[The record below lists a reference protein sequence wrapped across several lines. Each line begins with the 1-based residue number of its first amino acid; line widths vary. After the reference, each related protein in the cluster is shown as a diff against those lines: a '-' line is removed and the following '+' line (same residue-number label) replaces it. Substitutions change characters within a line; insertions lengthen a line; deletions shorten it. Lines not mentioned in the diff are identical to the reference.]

1 MSTRSLG
8 FSLTVKGSDQ
18 TTKQLDLIKAKLAE
32 VTKEIKAIKGTPIS
46 LSTKFDSKSI
56 SDFLKTLEKV
66 KTTKFNPELQK
77 DFAKLKSEL
86 ISVKKEMTLLQSQL
100 EKTKEPVLTGSGL
113 DKINGKIIKM
123 NGHAKDAVE
132 TLTKI
137 GPTLTAIKDHNV
149 DQLDQSLGS
158 MLVKLKEIQGQKKI
172 TLANPNLSGAEKSA
186 VLDSLLAQEK
196 ELKNQFK
203 ETSKEIEIQ
212 NKAFR
217 AQASAFPVDSII
229 GLRKEVGL
237 LKKEYDSLP
246 QAEREAA
253 KGQALITSINQK
265 KQVINDANE
274 LMGNFQHNVGNY
286 KSAVTALLPELEK
299 LQGEGRIAQKELI
312 DVFRKENIA
321 RAAELEKKIQELAIE
336 FKSLGT
342 AAENAGKRAAVL
354 DQLTNATRELSAVS
368 SNTQKIGNDFQRL
381 QGKLL
386 GVSDIVT
393 GGLIGGGILATIGA
407 VKSFGAASLSEFTQA
422 STALAK
428 INQQLIVTGGASG
441 KSAEGLQR
449 TAKELEVLTG
459 IDGDQ
464 ILNDVTSSL
473 LRFGSIQGEVFDKA
487 QKAAIDLAATMGG
500 DLAGAANLVG
510 KALEDPEK
518 GITRLAK
525 AGVIL
530 DKETEKAVK
539 NAIKSNDT
547 YKAQTILLGALEAK
561 FKGVA
566 EAVQNSELGNI
577 RQFKVDINNLKE
589 AIGKFIVGG
598 VNKLFQFFKDLKVGV
613 NLFSDTSIEFE
624 RGIKNFQHAAN
635 EEILTIGSLIGTLK
649 DETASRGARNAAIQ
663 QLIDKYPGLITQ
675 MDLEYASSKRLDEIQ
690 KTLTKTTIEELGKRI
705 KAETKAALLQKA
717 INVQLEIDR
726 LKAGKTSGN
735 LANVAALEKGLSKF
749 TKAITGGLIDY
760 DKPENSILTRTINHL
775 EKSKSQIATD
785 LTEIEGQIDESVKN
799 LTSAFSV
806 GGSNLEQAKSLLSGA
821 ITESFDLI
829 SSETASKQAKEFAAK
844 VQKDFGDLY
853 DSLINKNETLPESK
867 LETIINDI
875 IKLQPKF
882 DQFKKSLPLK
892 VTIDD
897 EQAKNEQKQIEDN
910 YKRILDLKR
919 QIEDLQIGNI
929 ANTFNQQIA
938 KVEAT
943 TKRQIEDIQH
953 DLDSLELKNVKT
965 PQDLQIIAK
974 SKELISELQAE
985 SNKQIELINGE
996 RAKALDAAL
1005 SKLIE
1010 IQNEVQ
1016 KIIKEVGNTEI
1027 DIQINEQNFNLDQS
1041 KRLIEVEFKT
1051 NLDTLNAEFAK
1062 GLISEEDYTAKS
1074 LQLEANKFAAL
1085 DKLIN
1090 DSKDEF
1096 IKNLNLK
1103 ASAEISLI
1111 NEIKKIQIKAIED
1124 AAKADLRQVEVDFN
1138 EGKIKS
1144 IQEAEAQKIAIVTKA
1159 SAEIK
1164 KIETDSVKDRKKIEQ
1179 DLEVNKNKVLDDGVE
1194 AHRSAEEAK
1203 TEITKTQSKA
1213 RTDKEKEALQALKDN
1228 AIQLGEELA
1237 NAILEINA
1245 SRAEQRYEQEKSFI
1259 DREYDNKIKLAQGN
1273 SSEITKLERERDQKL
1288 KELDREQARR
1298 RQKQAISEAIIQGS
1312 LAIIKA
1318 FATLGPILAA
1328 ITTPFIIGTTAI
1340 QIAKIKAQS
1349 FAKGAY
1355 FNRKGQ
1361 GGFTGAS
1368 QAPPD
1373 ETGERPIGTGILHAD
1388 EFIMTARQTR
1398 KHNWLAHLL
1407 DKDRLK
1413 TNAGGTSSLEMDLAE
1428 ALQRRRQAIYNIPK
1442 PNEAK
1447 YTPIIPV
1454 IVPVGGQSL
1463 NQEVKFSDEQAYN
1476 MALIM
1481 AEEIAKKAG
1490 SAIYSGSKDGLVEAT
1505 KETLR
1510 KERTTLRATA

>member
-18 TTKQLDLIKAKLAE
+18 TTKQLDLIKAKLGE
-32 VTKEIKAIKGTPIS
+32 VTKEIKAIKATPIS

-86 ISVKKEMTLLQSQL
+86 INVKREMTLLQSQL

-123 NGHAKDAVE
+123 NGHAKEAVE

-149 DQLDQSLGS
+149 DQLDKSLGS

-186 VLDSLLAQEK
+186 ILDSLLAQESKLK
-196 ELKNQFK
+196 EQFK
-203 ETSKEIEIQ
+203 ETSAQIEIQ

-274 LMGNFQHNVGNY
+274 LMGNFQHKVGNY
-286 KSAVTALLPELEK
+286 KTAVTGLLPELEK

-321 RAAELEKKIQELAIE
+321 RAAELEKKIQDLAIE

-407 VKSFGAASLSEFTQA
+407 VKSFGASSLAEFTQA

-487 QKAAIDLAATMGG
+487 QKAAIDLSATMGG

-547 YKAQTILLGALEAK
+547 YKAQTILLGALESK

-566 EAVQNSELGNI
+566 EAVQNTELQGI
-577 RQFKVDINNLKE
+577 RRLTVAFNNFKE
-589 AIGKFIVGG
+589 AVGG
-598 VNKLFQFFKDLKVGV
+598 IFIRIVNDALNAIKDLSLGV
-613 NLFSDTSIEFE
+613 SIFNTTNKELT
-624 RGIKNFQHAAN
+624 RGLAELQQSAQKEIDSIRATISALGDENFNRDAKKK
-635 EEILTIGSLIGTLK
+635 LIEDLV
-649 DETASRGARNAAIQ
+649 A
-663 QLIDKYPGLITQ
+663 KYPELINQ
-675 MDLEYASSKRLDEIQ
+675 LQLEYASKEGLIQIEKLLTETVIDQTTKRIEAKKKEDLIQQQLEAVANLSRLQRGDLTFAEKFTQGLSGKDLVKETENKIKALTKELDLVPVQFAEMSKKLKDINKVTETDIKTSVSFVKDGINSIIGEANKVLLDDKLPKSAKTTAQRLKSEFENKKVSINIDEASTDQLDKLGNQIKSAQRELIGLRTTASQ
-690 KTLTKTTIEELGKRI
+690 KTKVSLDGEDYKKQQKT
-705 KAETKAALLQKA
+705 
-717 INVQLEIDR
+717 
-726 LKAGKTSGN
+726 
-735 LANVAALEKGLSKF
+735 
-749 TKAITGGLIDY
+749 
-760 DKPENSILTRTINHL
+760 
-775 EKSKSQIATD
+775 
-785 LTEIEGQIDESVKN
+785 
-799 LTSAFSV
+799 
-806 GGSNLEQAKSLLSGA
+806 
-821 ITESFDLI
+821 
-829 SSETASKQAKEFAAK
+829 
-844 VQKDFGDLY
+844 
-853 DSLINKNETLPESK
+853 
-867 LETIINDI
+867 
-875 IKLQPKF
+875 
-882 DQFKKSLPLK
+882 
-892 VTIDD
+892 
-897 EQAKNEQKQIEDN
+897 IEDN

-919 QIEDLQIGNI
+919 QIEDLKLGNI
-929 ANTFNQQIA
+929 ANVFDQQIE
-938 KVEAT
+938 KLKAT
-943 TKRQIEDIQH
+943 TRRQIEDIQK
-953 DLDSLELKNVKT
+953 DLNSLELKSVKS
-965 PQDLQIIAK
+965 PQDLQIITQ
-974 SKELISELQAE
+974 SKILISDLQKEANRQIDLINVDRAAALNEASKKLYETQTEVQSIIREVNKTKIEIEIDTAQFELEQAE
-985 SNKQIELINGE
+985 RTIKLNFDSNLNDLDNEFSKGLVSQKDYEDRSKQLEIDRLEAVAKLHKDHQAEFIKALQIKADAEKTILDETTQNRKAAILDQLKLDNLQIDQDQRAGKITVTDAFTQKVVNYQKAVKQIE
-996 RAKALDAAL
+996 
-1005 SKLIE
+1005 
-1010 IQNEVQ
+1010 Q
-1016 KIIKEVGNTEI
+1016 I
-1027 DIQINEQNFNLDQS
+1027 DIDHKKQTIDIGQETQVSINSIIDAGVAAHGAAEQAKTDKTKQETAE
-1041 KRLIEVEFKT
+1041 RL
-1051 NLDTLNAEFAK
+1051 
-1062 GLISEEDYTAKS
+1062 
-1074 LQLEANKFAAL
+1074 
-1085 DKLIN
+1085 
-1090 DSKDEF
+1090 
-1096 IKNLNLK
+1096 
-1103 ASAEISLI
+1103 
-1111 NEIKKIQIKAIED
+1111 AIEEERLQQL
-1124 AAKADLRQVEVDFN
+1124 KESSIDLAGE
-1138 EGKIKS
+1138 
-1144 IQEAEAQKIAIVTKA
+1144 IA
-1159 SAEIK
+1159 S
-1164 KIETDSVKDRKKIEQ
+1164 
-1179 DLEVNKNKVLDDGVE
+1179 
-1194 AHRSAEEAK
+1194 
-1203 TEITKTQSKA
+1203 
-1213 RTDKEKEALQALKDN
+1213 
-1228 AIQLGEELA
+1228 
-1237 NAILEINA
+1237 AILEIDA
-1245 SRAEQRYEQEKSFI
+1245 SRAEQRYNQEKTFLE
-1259 DREYDNKIKLAQGN
+1259 REYDNRIKLAAGN
-1273 SSEITKLERERDQKL
+1273 SSEITKLERDRDQKL
-1288 KELDREQARR
+1288 RELERQQSIRR
-1298 RQKQAISEAIIQGS
+1298 KKQAISEAIINTSLGVLKAIATQQY
-1312 LAIIKA
+1312 LAIP
-1318 FATLGPILAA
+1318 FILA
-1328 ITTPFIIGTTAI
+1328 TGAI

-1355 FNRKGQ
+1355 FNKKGV

-1428 ALQRRRQAIYNIPK
+1428 AIQRRRQAIYNIPK
-1442 PNEAK
+1442 PSEAK

-1463 NQEVKFSDEQAYN
+1463 NQEVKFSDEQ
-1476 MALIM
+1476 IDRM
-1481 AEEIAKKAG
+1481 AEIMGEKIANKSG
-1490 SAIYSGSKDGLVEAT
+1490 NAIYSGSKDGLVEAT

>member
-18 TTKQLDLIKAKLAE
+18 TTKQLDLIKAKLSE
-32 VTKEIKAIKGTPIS
+32 VTKEIKAIKATPIS

-86 ISVKKEMTLLQSQL
+86 VNVKREMTLLQSQL

-123 NGHAKDAVE
+123 NGHAKEAVE

-149 DQLDQSLGS
+149 DQLDKSLGS

-186 VLDSLLAQEK
+186 ILDSLLAQEK

-342 AAENAGKRAAVL
+342 AAENAGKRAVVL

-407 VKSFGAASLSEFTQA
+407 VKSFGASSLAEFTQA

-487 QKAAIDLAATMGG
+487 QKAAIDLSATMGG

-547 YKAQTILLGALEAK
+547 YKAQTILLGALESK

-566 EAVQNSELGNI
+566 EAVQNTELQGI
-577 RQFKVDINNLKE
+577 RRLTVAFNNFKE
-589 AIGKFIVGG
+589 AVGG
-598 VNKLFQFFKDLKVGV
+598 IFIRIVNDALNAIKDLSLGV
-613 NLFSDTSIEFE
+613 SIFNTTNKELT
-624 RGIKNFQHAAN
+624 RGLAELQQSAQKEIDSIRATISALGDENFNRDAKKK
-635 EEILTIGSLIGTLK
+635 LIEDLV
-649 DETASRGARNAAIQ
+649 A
-663 QLIDKYPGLITQ
+663 KYPELINQ
-675 MDLEYASSKRLDEIQ
+675 LQLEYASKEGLIQIEKLLTATVIDQTTKRIEAKKKEVLIQQQLEAVANLSRLQRGDLTFAEKFTQGLSGKDLVKETENKLKALTKELDLVPVQFAEMSKKLKDINKVTETDIKTSVSFVKDGINSIIGEANKVLLDDKLPKSAKTTAQRLKSEFENKKVSINIDEASTDQLDKLGNQIKSAQRELIGLRTTASQ
-690 KTLTKTTIEELGKRI
+690 KTKVSLDGEDYKKQQKT
-705 KAETKAALLQKA
+705 
-717 INVQLEIDR
+717 
-726 LKAGKTSGN
+726 
-735 LANVAALEKGLSKF
+735 
-749 TKAITGGLIDY
+749 
-760 DKPENSILTRTINHL
+760 
-775 EKSKSQIATD
+775 
-785 LTEIEGQIDESVKN
+785 
-799 LTSAFSV
+799 
-806 GGSNLEQAKSLLSGA
+806 
-821 ITESFDLI
+821 
-829 SSETASKQAKEFAAK
+829 
-844 VQKDFGDLY
+844 
-853 DSLINKNETLPESK
+853 
-867 LETIINDI
+867 
-875 IKLQPKF
+875 
-882 DQFKKSLPLK
+882 
-892 VTIDD
+892 
-897 EQAKNEQKQIEDN
+897 IEDN

-929 ANTFNQQIA
+929 ANTFDQQIA
-938 KVEAT
+938 KVKAN

-953 DLDSLELKNVKT
+953 DLNSLELKNDKT
-965 PQDLQIIAK
+965 PQDLEVVTK

-985 SNKQIELINGE
+985 SNRQIELINSE
-996 RAKALDAAL
+996 RAKALDSAL
-1005 SKLIE
+1005 NKLIDTQKE
-1010 IQNEVQ
+1010 IQR
-1016 KIIKEVGNTEI
+1016 IIGDVSNTEI
-1027 DIQINEQNFNLDQS
+1027 DIKINEQNFNLDQS
-1041 KRLIEVEFKT
+1041 KRLIEVDFKA

-1062 GLISEEDYTAKS
+1062 GLISEEDYTKKS
-1074 LQLEANKFAAL
+1074 QQLEADKFAKI

-1103 ASAEISLI
+1103 ATAELNLI
-1111 NEIKKIQIKAIED
+1111 EKIKQIQIKAIED

-1144 IQEAEAQKIAIVTKA
+1144 IQEAEALRKAIISK
-1159 SAEIK
+1159 SEAEIK
-1164 KIETDSVKDRKKIEQ
+1164 KIETDSAKDSLKIQQ
-1179 DLEVNKNKVLDDGVE
+1179 DLEVKTNEILDGAVE
-1194 AHRSAEEAK
+1194 AHRQSEEAM
-1203 TEITKTQSKA
+1203 TEQKKQGVKERTELEKA
-1213 RTDKEKEALQALKDN
+1213 ALQELKDN
-1228 AIQLGEELA
+1228 AIQFGEELA

-1245 SRAEQRYEQEKSFI
+1245 TRSEQRYEQEKSFI
-1259 DREYDNKIKLAQGN
+1259 DREYENRIKLAQGN
-1273 SSEITKLERERDQKL
+1273 SAEITKIERERDQKL

-1298 RQKQAISEAIIQGS
+1298 RQKQAIAETIVQGA

-1318 FATLGPILAA
+1318 FATLGPVLAA

-1355 FNRKGQ
+1355 FNKKGV

-1454 IVPVGGQSL
+1454 IVPVGGHSL
-1463 NQEVKFSDEQAYN
+1463 NQELKFSDEQAYN

-1510 KERTTLRATA
+1510 KERATLRATA